1 MKIFNS
7 IIGVLSILSGVYCIF
22 YPGLTFINSGWIVA
36 VLLGVWGIFSIVDY
50 VANRKNAQKN
60 KREAAMGAVG
70 LVVGIL
76 AAVISILALFTPA
89 VRAMLDI
96 TILGV
101 FAGWLIIDGISSIIS
116 AVKAKG
122 MGGKLWIVSLICGIV
137 VALAG
142 IYGIFH
148 LLFIAQTIGLLIG
161 ILLMVYGIGLIL
173 SVFQKTGE

>member
-1 MKIFNS
+1 
-7 IIGVLSILSGVYCIF
+7 
-22 YPGLTFINSGWIVA
+22 
-36 VLLGVWGIFSIVDY
+36 
-50 VANRKNAQKN
+50 
-60 KREAAMGAVG
+60 
-70 LVVGIL
+70 
-76 AAVISILALFTPA
+76 
-89 VRAMLDI
+89 MLDI